1 METIEI
7 TIHTPFIK
15 LEQLLKLAGLT
26 DTGGFAKA
34 LIQQGEILVNG
45 EVCTMRGKKIR
56 NGDRVTA
63 DRYEVVVTAPLEEET
78 T

>member
-1 METIEI
+1 METINI
-7 TIHTPFIK
+7 TIKTPFIK

-26 DTGGFAKA
+26 DTGGFAKQI
-34 LIQQGEILVNG
+34 IQDGVVSVNG

-63 DRYEVVVTAPLEEET
+63 DQFEVIVTAPEEEA
-78 T
+78 